1 MTCKRCR
8 KSFDANA
15 AKCPFCGQPR
25 PEPISGVFQTS
36 TVLISSQGADMVY
49 RSVEEIP
56 APLRSKLLQSTNNPN
71 SRTILIA
78 DRRGRKEI
86 AHAMR
91 NLSGAA
97 LQRASIA
104 SVPAWLTPTRKKAIV
119 VVVLSLAVALVA
131 ILFAHH

>member
-8 KSFDANA
+8 KRFDRAA
-15 AKCPFCGQPR
+15 AKCPNCGQPR
-25 PEPISGVFQTS
+25 PEATSGVFQTS

-91 NLSGAA
+91 QLSR
-97 LQRASIA
+97 LTPNIA
-104 SVPAWLTPTRKKAIV
+104 DVPAWLTPTRKKAIV
-119 VVVLSLAVALVA
+119 GVILSLAIALVA
-131 ILFAHH
+131 ILFAHR

>member
-1 MTCKRCR
+1 MTCTRCR
-8 KSFDANA
+8 KRFDADA
-15 AKCPFCGQPR
+15 AKCPYCGQPR
-25 PEPISGVFQTS
+25 PEAISGVFQTS

-91 NLSGAA
+91 KLSGAA
-97 LQRASIA
+97 PHRASTA
-104 SVPAWLTPTRKKAIV
+104 TVPAWLTPTRKKAIV
-119 VVVLSLAVALVA
+119 MAVLSLAVVLVA

>member
-1 MTCKRCR
+1 MTCRRCR

-15 AKCPFCGQPR
+15 LKCPHCGQPR
-25 PEPISGVFQTS
+25 PEASSGVYQTS
-36 TVLISSQGADMVY
+36 TVLISAQGADMVY

-56 APLRSKLLQSTNNPN
+56 APLRNKLLQSTNNPN

-91 NLSGAA
+91 HLSR
-97 LQRASIA
+97 LTPQRAA
-104 SVPAWLTPTRKKAIV
+104 AAVPAWLTPTRKKAIIV
-119 VVVLSLAVALVA
+119 VILSLAVALVA
-131 ILFAHH
+131 VLFAHR

>member
-8 KSFDANA
+8 KKFDRAA
-15 AKCPFCGQPR
+15 AKCPNCGQPR
-25 PEPISGVFQTS
+25 PEATSGVFQTS

-91 NLSGAA
+91 HLSRLTPNTAN
-97 LQRASIA
+97 
-104 SVPAWLTPTRKKAIV
+104 VPAWLTPTRKKAIV
-119 VVVLSLAVALVA
+119 GVILSLAIALVA
-131 ILFAHH
+131 ILFAHR